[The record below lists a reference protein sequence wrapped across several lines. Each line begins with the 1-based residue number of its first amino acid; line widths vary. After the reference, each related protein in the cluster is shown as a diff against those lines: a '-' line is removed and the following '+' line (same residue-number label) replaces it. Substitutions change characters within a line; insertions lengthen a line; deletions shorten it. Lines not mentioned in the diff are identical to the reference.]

1 MINVDLQIRQANEA
15 DRPRIANLIHYET
28 YVHRH
33 LDWRVPLDWLGSS
46 HYWVAEKRQR
56 VVAAFA
62 CPPDPQNIAW
72 VRLFAS
78 SGEFSFQENWNLLWH
93 HAVEAIT
100 LLSPITVAAI
110 AMQGWMESLLHE
122 SGFVRHQQIVM
133 LEFNG
138 TSSRAARPIPGM
150 VIRQMGREDLPA
162 VARLDAAAFD
172 PLWQNSLDALEIAFS
187 MSGWATV
194 AETSTGIV
202 GYQVS
207 TTNSFGTH
215 LARLAVDPT
224 MQKGGI
230 GRALVN
236 DLIEAMARRNIHRVT
251 VNTQGDNRASLALYQ
266 KLGFQYT
273 WEEYPVYVFKT

>member
-1 MINVDLQIRQANEA
+1 
-15 DRPRIANLIHYET
+15 
-28 YVHRH
+28 
-33 LDWRVPLDWLGSS
+33 
-46 HYWVAEKRQR
+46 
-56 VVAAFA
+56 
-62 CPPDPQNIAW
+62 
-72 VRLFAS
+72 
-78 SGEFSFQENWNLLWH
+78 
-93 HAVEAIT
+93 
-100 LLSPITVAAI
+100 
-110 AMQGWMESLLHE
+110 
-122 SGFVRHQQIVM
+122 
-133 LEFNG
+133 
-138 TSSRAARPIPGM
+138 
-150 VIRQMGREDLPA
+150 
-162 VARLDAAAFD
+162 LDAAAFD